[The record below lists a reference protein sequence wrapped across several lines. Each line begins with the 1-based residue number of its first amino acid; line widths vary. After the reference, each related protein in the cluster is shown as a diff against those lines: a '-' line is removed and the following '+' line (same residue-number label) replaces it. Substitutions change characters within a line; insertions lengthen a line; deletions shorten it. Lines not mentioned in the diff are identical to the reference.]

1 MVKVRLFLSEIE
13 LQCQRSSRFPNL
25 NTYTNP
31 QPSKIKQNGL
41 LTMFE
46 SNEARSPQQGSLSFR
61 DGQSTSR
68 RHFEPIPAT
77 PPVPTPRHSRIG
89 AAGPV
94 DQQSARVRS
103 PIINESPAVNV
114 GVTTTPSRMMMKSLN
129 IKKERGHARP
139 LDDSKI
145 ATTSFHESFNRGF
158 GDKDREKSILEENM
172 NRMNEKLEYIQILKT
187 QLRKEEWLRREQNL
201 QRSQELDE
209 VHRLSQHVVE
219 QTQSK
224 IHEAEVRLNDLNGKN
239 GELAGRVQALEQEKA
254 SLASQVESMQGA
266 NGRLQRAVSREGIRA
281 SDLETEESR
290 TLEYEQLLADKD
302 RKLREMESV
311 GEEVKKQS
319 TKTKEQVFHLQETLM
334 NERNEKE
341 KQMNVLKDK
350 FSTDLSKA
358 LQKKDKQLEDAM
370 MALKK
375 EQKARTVGFV
385 TYEPRPDG
393 VSLYLDNYL
402 TVRRGYKFVAYVTFL
417 LRHLQEAE
425 ARDKHISMMMAEAM
439 HRAQK
444 ETSEA
449 YDARI
454 QKMKESQER
463 KLQDAVR
470 EASIL
475 ERDKANAR
483 VDKASNL
490 LRIQENSIGRL
501 TARIETL
508 TDQFNQ
514 DLSAERSL
522 VLKLQ
527 SELSRQK
534 MVYNNEVEDSR
545 RRTKGKMD
553 HFAEEIE
560 AKCRAEFSRLKKAEI
575 VALKKS
581 HTSKM
586 KELKA
591 EKRALKES
599 LKDVRSALSATNKR
613 LNLLEEGNGDSGRTA
628 EELMSLRVRAGVM
641 TKAAENAKFDA
652 EEAIKEAKMATLRA
666 ERAELDLRKER
677 KVYAM
682 HLDRLSEKIQRQL
695 SLRRVRRSKK
705 GSSRSN
711 ESKEASSKSKGKGI
725 YTSSGADPPLTRDD
739 LDNSDDY

>member
-1 MVKVRLFLSEIE
+1 
-13 LQCQRSSRFPNL
+13 
-25 NTYTNP
+25 
-31 QPSKIKQNGL
+31 
-41 LTMFE
+41 
-46 SNEARSPQQGSLSFR
+46 
-61 DGQSTSR
+61 
-68 RHFEPIPAT
+68 
-77 PPVPTPRHSRIG
+77 
-89 AAGPV
+89 
-94 DQQSARVRS
+94 
-103 PIINESPAVNV
+103 
-114 GVTTTPSRMMMKSLN
+114 
-129 IKKERGHARP
+129 
-139 LDDSKI
+139 
-145 ATTSFHESFNRGF
+145 
-158 GDKDREKSILEENM
+158 
-172 NRMNEKLEYIQILKT
+172 
-187 QLRKEEWLRREQNL
+187 
-201 QRSQELDE
+201 
-209 VHRLSQHVVE
+209 
-219 QTQSK
+219 
-224 IHEAEVRLNDLNGKN
+224 
-239 GELAGRVQALEQEKA
+239 
-254 SLASQVESMQGA
+254 
-266 NGRLQRAVSREGIRA
+266 
-281 SDLETEESR
+281 
-290 TLEYEQLLADKD
+290 
-302 RKLREMESV
+302 MESV
-311 GEEVKKQS
+311 GEEVKKQL

-375 EQKARTVGFV
+375 EQKARF
-385 TYEPRPDG
+385 EELQDIQ
-393 VSLYLDNYL
+393 
-402 TVRRGYKFVAYVTFL
+402 K
-417 LRHLQEAE
+417 RHLQEAE

-725 YTSSGADPPLTRDD
+725 HTSSGADPPLTRDD